1 MHLLQSNVDL
11 NMIRSW
17 LGHASIETTHGY
29 VEIDLEM
36 KRKTLRSCEKLLPNN
51 CFPEL
56 LKHQTAEERL
66 TTIAIAKAAWRR
78 SRQAAQLGIASVLA
92 PGNPARSS
100 PSGAATPPAALSRRP
115 QLPST
120 KSRSTIAPPC
130 PSHLI
135 LGYPPRFANNFRID
149 TSSNQCWG
157 TDRCLASLPASPGSP
172 QYVTP
177 LPKTWRKESSDRA
190 KVQ

>member
-1 MHLLQSNVDL
+1 
-11 NMIRSW
+11 

-66 TTIAIAKAAWRR
+66 ATIAIAKAAWRR

-120 KSRSTIAPPC
+120 KSRSTIAPTC

-135 LGYPPRFANNFRID
+135 LGYPPDSQIISGLTHPVINAGVQIAAWHHYR
-149 TSSNQCWG
+149 
-157 TDRCLASLPASPGSP
+157 LPEDLLSI
-172 QYVTP
+172 
-177 LPKTWRKESSDRA
+177 
-190 KVQ
+190 